1 MQPWQNIATDFC
13 CGLVESKDTVSGET
27 YNKIQDMFI
36 QDAISDWIDP
46 SLPGVDLPADD
57 ECILYKDANW
67 GGDQISFRL
76 GDQNDLED

>member
-1 MQPWQNIATDFC
+1 
-13 CGLVESKDTVSGET
+13 
-27 YNKIQDMFI
+27 MFI

-76 GDQNDLED
+76 GGQSELQDSLFNYEGGFGDEISSF